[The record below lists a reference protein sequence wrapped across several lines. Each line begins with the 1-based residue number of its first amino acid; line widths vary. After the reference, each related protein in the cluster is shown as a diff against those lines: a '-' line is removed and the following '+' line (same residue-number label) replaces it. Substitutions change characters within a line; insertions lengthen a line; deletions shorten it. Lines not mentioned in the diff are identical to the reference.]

1 MATGENEFLHNL
13 EAEVQAELGVAQASH
28 PEEEF
33 GVSPTE
39 WLFDPTDAA
48 REEVNLR
55 NLLGATEALERDA
68 E

>member
-1 MATGENEFLHNL
+1 MPTGESEFLHDL
-13 EAEVQAELGVAQASH
+13 EAEVQAELGEAQASR
-28 PEEEF
+28 PEDAF